1 MPWFKSCGPVFRPA
15 SIAGW
20 IITLVAVAFCVHI
33 FLFVD
38 GRSHS
43 VSDTFY
49 GVFPYWV
56 PTFLVWLWVASRT
69 STGRPRRIPN
79 QDHPENA

>member
-1 MPWFKSCGPVFRPA
+1 MSWFKPFGPVFRPV

-20 IITLVAVAFCVHI
+20 IITVLALAFCVHI
-33 FLFVD
+33 FRFVD

-49 GVFPYWV
+49 GIFPYWV
-56 PTFLVWLWVASRT
+56 PTFLLWLWIASRT
-69 STGRPRRIPN
+69 STERKTRIPG
-79 QDHPENA
+79 

>member
-1 MPWFKSCGPVFRPA
+1 MPWFKPFGPVFRPV
-15 SIAGW
+15 SVAGW
-20 IITLVAVAFCVHI
+20 IITLLAVAFCVHI

-43 VSDTFY
+43 ISDIFY

-56 PTFLVWLWVASRT
+56 PTFLLWLWIASRT
-69 STGRPRRIPN
+69 STEHARRISS
-79 QDHPENA
+79 

>member
-1 MPWFKSCGPVFRPA
+1 MMLWFKPWGLVYRPV
-15 SIAGW
+15 SLAGW
-20 IITLVAVAFCVHI
+20 MFSLIAVAFCVHI

-49 GVFPYWV
+49 GIFPYWV
-56 PTFLVWLWVASRT
+56 PTILAWLWLASRT
-69 STGRPRRIPN
+69 SGNRERAS
-79 QDHPENA
+79 D